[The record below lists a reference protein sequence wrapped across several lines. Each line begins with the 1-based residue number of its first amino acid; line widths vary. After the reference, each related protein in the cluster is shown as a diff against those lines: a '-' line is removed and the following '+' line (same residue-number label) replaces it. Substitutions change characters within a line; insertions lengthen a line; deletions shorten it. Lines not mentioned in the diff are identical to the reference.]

1 MAVGKGSMARAS
13 KAAGKKSDTKAAVI
27 AKADEEVMDAVVTVN
42 ADKVAVEQVVEA
54 TTEKKTAPKK
64 AAAKPTGKKGATK
77 KVTPKKE
84 TAVVEKTDKVATAA
98 VVEATS
104 EQVMKEIVYQ
114 KSAQVLDREPEVNET
129 FGIGEAMPIYLF

>member
-13 KAAGKKSDTKAAVI
+13 KAAEGKTTAA
-27 AKADEEVMDAVVTVN
+27 K
-42 ADKVAVEQVVEA
+42 
-54 TTEKKTAPKK
+54 TTAKKTTARK
-64 AAAKPTGKKGATK
+64 A
-77 KVTPKKE
+77 TPKKE
-84 TAVVEKTDKVATAA
+84 ETVAVSA

-114 KSAQVLDREPEVNET
+114 KSTQVLDREPETNET

>member
-13 KAAGKKSDTKAAVI
+13 KAAAGKKADTKATVVAN
-27 AKADEEVMDAVVTVN
+27 ADE
-42 ADKVAVEQVVEA
+42 KVVEA
-54 TTEKKTAPKK
+54 VAVDVKEDASKAETKKAAPKK
-64 AAAKPTGKKGATK
+64 AAAKKATTK

-84 TAVVEKTDKVATAA
+84 EAPVAAAA

-114 KSAQVLDREPEVNET
+114 KSSQVLDREPEVNET

>member
-13 KAAGKKSDTKAAVI
+13 KAAAGKKADTKATVVAN
-27 AKADEEVMDAVVTVN
+27 ADE
-42 ADKVAVEQVVEA
+42 KVVEA
-54 TTEKKTAPKK
+54 VAVDVKEDASKAETKKAAPKK
-64 AAAKPTGKKGATK
+64 AAAKKTTTK

-84 TAVVEKTDKVATAA
+84 EASVAAAA

-114 KSAQVLDREPEVNET
+114 KSSQVLDREPEVNET